1 MKSPEFPILVVIGAI
16 CAAVIYYLINQRKER
31 VVTLEHPYFSRLWLW
46 PPGSHTRWEAELDLG
61 LPGADEKIGFSAEAT
76 HDEVNI
82 DAPTEA
88 EVAFCKD
95 RIADLDRLF
104 ELSRPAIEEGWN
116 TWVKKEMPKDW
127 RTVLSLNGLSAPRDG
142 DINKPW
148 GVTYF
153 CEPAG
158 HYFSIAFRDGK
169 PHLESVDG

>member
-1 MKSPEFPILVVIGAI
+1 MELPDLPYLIVAAAI
-16 CAAVIYYLINQRKER
+16 CAAVIYYLVNRKKEQ
-31 VVTLEHPYFSRLWLW
+31 VAKVEHPYFSRVWLW
-46 PPGSHTRWEAELDLG
+46 PPGSHTRWEAELDLV
-61 LPGADEKIGFSAEAT
+61 LPGADRKVGFSAETT
-76 HDEVNI
+76 HNEINI

-88 EVAFCKD
+88 EVAFCKE
-95 RIADLDRLF
+95 RMADLDQLF

-116 TWVKKEMPKDW
+116 AWVKNEMPKDW
-127 RTVLSLNGLSAPRDG
+127 RTVLSLNGFSTPRDG

-158 HYFSIAFRDGK
+158 HYFSIEFRGGK